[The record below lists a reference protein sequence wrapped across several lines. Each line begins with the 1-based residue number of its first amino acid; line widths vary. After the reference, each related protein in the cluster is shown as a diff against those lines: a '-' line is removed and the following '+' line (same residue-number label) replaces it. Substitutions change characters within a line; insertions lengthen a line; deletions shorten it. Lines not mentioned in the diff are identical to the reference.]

1 MLNPKALRGY
11 YLKCSVVFFLMCR
24 SVSVGLSWST
34 AWFPGHVHQLQG
46 CACWGT
52 CTMAPMGS
60 SLMGRLTWAKIQ
72 TLPNFSH
79 RVSPIFIFLLKKQFA
94 FPGLGSGFDSMLA
107 WQHSPELYGGNGSL
121 CLNPGPYKASLCLQ
135 KDTSAVLK
143 GCMGDKA

>member
-72 TLPNFSH
+72 TLQNFSH
-79 RVSPIFIFLLKKQFA
+79 RISPYFHFSVEKAVCISRSWI
-94 FPGLGSGFDSMLA
+94 GFWLHARLTALA
-107 WQHSPELYGGNGSL
+107 WAVRWKWITLFEPRALQGFPLPAEGHICCAEGLHGG
-121 CLNPGPYKASLCLQ
+121 
-135 KDTSAVLK
+135 
-143 GCMGDKA
+143 

>member
-1 MLNPKALRGY
+1 MPNPKALRGY

-79 RVSPIFIFLLKKQFA
+79 QASPYFHFSVEKAVCISRSWIGFWLHERLSCTVEMDCFVWTQGPARLPSACRRTHLLCWRA
-94 FPGLGSGFDSMLA
+94 A
-107 WQHSPELYGGNGSL
+107 WGIRHR
-121 CLNPGPYKASLCLQ
+121 
-135 KDTSAVLK
+135 
-143 GCMGDKA
+143 

>member
-79 RVSPIFIFLLKKQFA
+79 QASPYFHFSVEKAVCISRSWI
-94 FPGLGSGFDSMLA
+94 GFWLHARLTALA
-107 WQHSPELYGGNGSL
+107 WAVRWKWITLFEPRALQGFPLPAEGHICCAEGLHGG
-121 CLNPGPYKASLCLQ
+121 
-135 KDTSAVLK
+135 
-143 GCMGDKA
+143 